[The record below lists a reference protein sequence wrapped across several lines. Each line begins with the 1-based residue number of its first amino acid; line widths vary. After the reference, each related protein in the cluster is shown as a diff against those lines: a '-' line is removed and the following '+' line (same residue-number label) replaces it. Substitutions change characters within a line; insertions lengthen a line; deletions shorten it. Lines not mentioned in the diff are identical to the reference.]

1 MIYRGIFATCLLAV
15 CGLGVVS
22 ARAVGPEVRD
32 NAGIFSAAAVKQADE
47 VIRNLQRDVRKE
59 LLVET
64 FAAVP
69 DSRTNDYAR
78 GREEF
83 FTSFVRERA
92 QAARLDGI
100 YVLVM
105 KEPPPHRYRIQVGV
119 GQVTLQRAF
128 QAKDRDELVRL
139 LQSSFRE
146 DKFDEGLRT
155 AVAFVER
162 TLRGNLQS
170 GAAPRPLAQGA
181 PVRKSAPASS
191 SSSSFSM
198 GSLLVLGLFVVGGV
212 LVIGFIMRILRSGMG
227 GGGGGL
233 AGAGG
238 LRGGGG
244 GMFSSILGGIGG
256 AMAGSWLYDRFMS
269 GNAHASDHSNAN
281 QPDASQSDVGGDY
294 SSSGGDVGSGG
305 GGDFGG
311 GGGGDFGGGGGDA

>member
-1 MIYRGIFATCLLAV
+1 MLNRGMLRTCLLAV
-15 CGLGVVS
+15 CALSIVS

-32 NAGIFSAAAVKQADE
+32 NAGIFSAPAVKQADE
-47 VIRNLQRDVRKE
+47 AIRNLQRDFRKE

-78 GREEF
+78 SREEF

-119 GQVTLQRAF
+119 GQATIQRAF
-128 QAKDRDELVRL
+128 QARDRDELVRL
-139 LQSSFRE
+139 LQSNFRE
-146 DKFDEGLRT
+146 DKFDEGLRS
-155 AVAFVER
+155 AVGFVER
-162 TLRGNLQS
+162 TLRSNLQS
-170 GAAPRPLAQGA
+170 GAAPRPVAQGA
-181 PVRKSAPASS
+181 PVRQSAPASS
-191 SSSSFSM
+191 SSSSYSM

-212 LVIGFIMRILRSGMG
+212 LVVGFIMRMLRSGMG
-227 GGGGGL
+227 GGGGL
-233 AGAGG
+233 AGSGG

-244 GMFSSILGGIGG
+244 GFFSSLLGGIGG

-269 GNAHASDHSNAN
+269 NNAHASDNNNAN
-281 QPDASQSDVGGDY
+281 QPDASQSDVSGDY
-294 SSSGGDVGSGG
+294 SSSGGDVGSG

>member
-1 MIYRGIFATCLLAV
+1 MIYRGILGTCLLAV
-15 CGLGVVS
+15 CGLGIVS
-22 ARAVGPEVRD
+22 AQAVGPEVRD
-32 NAGIFSAAAVKQADE
+32 NAGIFSAPAVKQADE
-47 VIRNLQRDVRKE
+47 VIRNLQRDFRKE

-78 GREEF
+78 SREEF

-119 GQVTLQRAF
+119 GQATIKRAF
-128 QAKDRDELVRL
+128 VAKDRDELVRL

-146 DKFDEGLRT
+146 DKYDEGLRT

-181 PVRKSAPASS
+181 PMRQSAPASS

-212 LVIGFIMRILRSGMG
+212 LVIGFIMRIVRGGMG
-227 GGGGGL
+227 GGGGVSG
-233 AGAGG
+233 GGG
-238 LRGGGG
+238 LLGGGG
-244 GMFSSILGGIGG
+244 GFFSSLLGGIGG

-269 GNAHASDHSNAN
+269 GNAHASDNSNAN

-294 SSSGGDVGSGG
+294 SSSGGDVDMGG

>member
-1 MIYRGIFATCLLAV
+1 MIYRGILGTCLLAV
-15 CGLGVVS
+15 CGLGIVS

-32 NAGIFSAAAVKQADE
+32 NAGIFSAPAVKQADE
-47 VIRNLQRDVRKE
+47 AIRNLQRDFRKD

-64 FAAVP
+64 FAGVP
-69 DSRTNDYAR
+69 DGRTNDYAR
-78 GREEF
+78 SREEF

-119 GQVTLQRAF
+119 GQATLKRGF
-128 QAKDRDELVRL
+128 QTGDRDQLVRL

-146 DKFDEGLRT
+146 DKYDEGLRT

-170 GAAPRPLAQGA
+170 GAAPRPSAQGA
-181 PVRKSAPASS
+181 PVRQSAPASS

-198 GSLLVLGLFVVGGV
+198 GSLLVLGLFAAGGV
-212 LVIGFIMRILRSGMG
+212 LVVIFIMRILRSGM

-244 GMFSSILGGIGG
+244 GFFSSLLGGIGG
-256 AMAGSWLYDRFMS
+256 AMADRKS
-269 GNAHASDHSNAN
+269 
-281 QPDASQSDVGGDY
+281 V
-294 SSSGGDVGSGG
+294 V
-305 GGDFGG
+305 
-311 GGGGDFGGGGGDA
+311 

>member
-1 MIYRGIFATCLLAV
+1 MIYRGILGTCLLAV
-15 CGLGVVS
+15 CGLGIVS
-22 ARAVGPEVRD
+22 AQAVGPEVRD
-32 NAGIFSAAAVKQADE
+32 NAGIFSAPAVKQADE
-47 VIRNLQRDVRKE
+47 AIRNLQRDFRKE

-78 GREEF
+78 SREEF

-119 GQVTLQRAF
+119 GQATLKRAF
-128 QAKDRDELVRL
+128 QTGDRDQLVRL
-139 LQSSFRE
+139 LQSNFRE
-146 DKFDEGLRT
+146 DKYDEGLSA

-170 GAAPRPLAQGA
+170 GAAPRPMTQGA
-181 PVRKSAPASS
+181 PARQSAPASS

-227 GGGGGL
+227 GGSGGGL

-244 GMFSSILGGIGG
+244 GLFSSILGGIGG

-269 GNAHASDHSNAN
+269 GNAHASDNSNAN

-294 SSSGGDVGSGG
+294 SSSGGDVDMGG
-305 GGDFGG
+305 GGG